1 MATAT
6 AVFDQVDP
14 TRARID
20 YCACYQESEHAG
32 ALASPPISE
41 GGGCM
46 RWIALRAGWA
56 TVWPRLLVLLLVLGV
71 VSVPDRWWR
80 ALSPPPAPKAVANA
94 AKPAPPKS
102 GPLPAQL
109 VIDDAQAA
117 NFLAQATFGPT
128 WADIDRVQQLGYS
141 GWIDEQATVPLSSQL
156 RFLNAASAATG
167 GDLRREWRMDAWF
180 LHALGGRDPFD
191 PQLVHRD
198 QLRQR
203 VAFALSEILVVSD
216 ANSDLLGNAP
226 HGVTDYY
233 DTLARGAFG
242 NFRQLLE
249 DVTLHPAMGIYLS
262 MMQNQ
267 KPDPARNI
275 RPDENYAREVLQLFS
290 VGLLRLNPDG
300 TPLLENG
307 RNVPTYNQDTVKGF
321 AHVFTGWTFNGCRE
335 FDCYYY
341 DSDAPAW
348 IKPMQNHAAY
358 HASAQAKQ
366 LLVYPGVALSGGV
379 LPAGGDGPTDL
390 RAALDNIFQHPNVGP
405 YIGRQLIQRLVTSN
419 PSPAYVGRVAARF
432 NDNGQGVRGDMK
444 AVVKAILLD
453 PEARDPNQRP
463 AHFGKV
469 REPLLRLTHV
479 WRATKARS
487 QSGFMDEFWTIG
499 YGMGQ
504 APLSSPSVFNF
515 FSPSYSP
522 IGEPAQLGL
531 AVPEMQLATDYQMP
545 GTEGY
550 FGAKIYEVFV
560 GAPDLS
566 PHEVAIDLADD
577 MPYATRPAD
586 LIQRYNTLFLSGQM
600 STRMRGVLL
609 HRLNGMPAG
618 TDEERRV
625 RIQEAL
631 YIIVNSPEYVV
642 QK

>member
-1 MATAT
+1 MK
-6 AVFDQVDP
+6 
-14 TRARID
+14 
-20 YCACYQESEHAG
+20 
-32 ALASPPISE
+32 
-41 GGGCM
+41 
-46 RWIALRAGWA
+46 WIALRAAWA
-56 TVWPRLLVLLLVLGV
+56 THWSRLLLFLMVLGLV
-71 VSVPDRWWR
+71 FVPDRWLR
-80 ALSPPPAPKAVANA
+80 VPLPPPASSAVATA
-94 AKPAPPKS
+94 TKPAPPKS
-102 GPLPAQL
+102 GPLPAL
-109 VIDDAQAA
+109 PVVDNDQAA
-117 NFLAQATFGPT
+117 ARFLAQATFGPT
-128 WADIDRVQQLGYS
+128 WDDMARVQQLGYS
-141 GWIDEQATVPLSSQL
+141 GWIDEQAAFPLSSQL
-156 RFLNAASAATG
+156 RFLNAASAASG
-167 GDLRREWRMDAWF
+167 GDMRREWRMDAWF
-180 LHALGGRDPFD
+180 LHAIGGRDPFD
-191 PQLVHRD
+191 PQLMHRD

-203 VAFALSEILVVSD
+203 VAFALSEIFVLSD

-242 NFRQLLE
+242 NFRKLLE

-290 VGLLRLNPDG
+290 VGLVRLNPDG
-300 TPLLENG
+300 TPMLENG
-307 RNVPTYNQDTVKGF
+307 RNIPTYGQETVKGF

-348 IKPMQNHAAY
+348 VRPMQNHAAY

-366 LLVYPGVALSGGV
+366 LLVYPGVALPGGV
-379 LPAGGDGPTDL
+379 LPAGGDGPSDL
-390 RAALDNIFQHPNVGP
+390 RAALDNIFHHPNVGP

-419 PSPAYVGRVAARF
+419 PSPSYVARVAARF

-444 AVVKAILLD
+444 AVVSAVLLD
-453 PEARDPNQRP
+453 PEAREAAYRP

-479 WRATKARS
+479 WRALKARS

-515 FSPSYSP
+515 FSPTYSP

-531 AVPEMQLATDYQMP
+531 AAPELQLATDYMLP

-550 FGAKIYEVFV
+550 LGTKIYEVFV

-566 PHEVAIDLADD
+566 PHEVAIDLTDEL
-577 MPYATRPAD
+577 PYATRPAD

-600 STRMRGVLL
+600 SARMRNVLL
-609 HRLNGMPAG
+609 QRLNGMPAD
-618 TDEERRV
+618 TAEERRV
-625 RIQEAL
+625 RVQEAL

>member
-1 MATAT
+1 
-6 AVFDQVDP
+6 
-14 TRARID
+14 
-20 YCACYQESEHAG
+20 
-32 ALASPPISE
+32 
-41 GGGCM
+41 M
-46 RWIALRAGWA
+46 RWMALRAAWA
-56 TVWPRLLVLLLVLGV
+56 THWSRVLLFLLVLGLV
-71 VSVPDRWWR
+71 FVPDRWLR
-80 ALSPPPAPKAVANA
+80 VPPPPASGAVATA

-102 GPLPAQL
+102 GPLPAL
-109 VIDDAQAA
+109 PVVDDDAAA
-117 NFLAQATFGPT
+117 ARFLAQATFGPT
-128 WADIDRVQQLGYS
+128 WEDMARVERLGYS
-141 GWIDEQATVPLSSQL
+141 GWIDEQVALPMSSQL
-156 RFLNAASAATG
+156 RFLNAASAVSG
-167 GDLRREWRMDAWF
+167 GEMRREWRMDAWF
-180 LHALGGRDPFD
+180 LHAIGGRDPFD
-191 PQLVHRD
+191 PQLMHRD

-203 VAFALSEILVVSD
+203 VAFALSEIFVLSD

-242 NFRQLLE
+242 NFRKLLE

-290 VGLLRLNPDG
+290 VGLVRLNPDG
-300 TPLLENG
+300 SPILENG
-307 RNVPTYNQDTVKGF
+307 AKVPTYGQETVKGF
-321 AHVFTGWTFNGCRE
+321 AHVFTGWTFNGCGQ
-335 FDCYYY
+335 FDCYFY

-348 IKPMQNHAAY
+348 VRPMQNHAAY

-366 LLVYPGVALSGGV
+366 LLVYPGVALPGGV
-379 LPAGGDGPTDL
+379 LPAGGDGPSDL
-390 RAALDNIFQHPNVGP
+390 RAALDNIFYHPNVGP

-419 PSPAYVGRVAARF
+419 PSPSYVARVAARF
-432 NDNGQGVRGDMK
+432 NDNGHGVRGDMK
-444 AVVKAILLD
+444 AVVTAVLLD
-453 PEARDPNQRP
+453 PEAREAAYRP
-463 AHFGKV
+463 ANFGKV

-479 WRATKARS
+479 WRAMKARS

-531 AVPEMQLATDYQMP
+531 AAPELQLATDFMLP

-550 FGAKIYEVFV
+550 LGAKIYEVYV
-560 GAPDLS
+560 GAPDLDE
-566 PHEVAIDLADD
+566 HEVAIDLTDEL
-577 MPYATRPAD
+577 PYAVRPAD

-600 STRMRGVLL
+600 SARMRNVLL
-609 HRLNGMPAG
+609 QRLNGMPA
-618 TDEERRV
+618 DSEEERRARV
-625 RIQEAL
+625 QEAL